1 MNNTFEEC
9 TIIANNEF
17 YVGGQKIPMPPH
29 IHNNITIVGNRV
41 YVDGYE
47 YKNGKWKKTLAAWW
61 HKYF

>member
-1 MNNTFEEC
+1 MNNIFKEGA
-9 TIIANNEF
+9 IIANNEI
-17 YVGGQKIPMPPH
+17 YIGGQKIQTPSH
-29 IHNNITIVGNRV
+29 LRNNITVIGNRV